1 MSFKIKQTYFLLT
14 GKKPTEAKT
23 EPVKAT
29 KLEPFPSSSDIASII
44 DVPTYYPSE
53 EEFSDPI
60 KYLRTVSSM
69 AGAYGMCKIVPP
81 ENWKVT

>member
-1 MSFKIKQTYFLLT
+1 MLPSNFLV
-14 GKKPTEAKT
+14 A
-23 EPVKAT
+23 
-29 KLEPFPSSSDIASII
+29 II